1 MALKKICLVT
11 TSPLIVNFF
20 LVPYL
25 RHLREI
31 GEVHLALDTSGNV
44 ALKETSGAI
53 TYSIPIRRQIAPW
66 HDLLALIQLTRHFAR
81 NQFDI
86 VHSFGPK
93 AGLLT
98 ALAGWLARIPLR
110 LHTFTG
116 QVWITR
122 KGVMRRILRA
132 ADKIVATL
140 NTHILA
146 DSPSQRDI
154 LVEEGIVRAEK
165 CKVLASG
172 SVSGVDTS
180 RFRPDPVARR
190 ELRAALGIPLNAMTF
205 LYLGRLTQDK
215 GILDLAQA
223 FDSARL
229 ESGYLVFVGPDEDGL
244 QHGIERLC
252 GPGRARLR
260 FAGYTPAPERYLAAA
275 DVLCLPS
282 YREGFGSTI
291 IEAAAAGIPAV
302 GSRIYGI
309 TDAIIDGR
317 TGLLH
322 APGAIEEI
330 AACLRRLANDDALR
344 SALGS
349 AARQRAL
356 SEFTQDRVMSAV
368 LVFYRGLLD
377 V

>member
-44 ALKETSGAI
+44 PLKETSGAI

-66 HDLLALIQLTRHFAR
+66 HDLLTLIQLTRHFAR

-98 ALAGWLARIPLR
+98 ALAGWLARIPVR

-122 KGVMRRILRA
+122 KGVMRGILRA

-154 LVEEGIVRAEK
+154 LVEEGVVRSEK

-172 SVSGVDTS
+172 SVNGVDTS
-180 RFRPDPVARR
+180 RFRPDPAVRG
-190 ELRAALGIPLNAMTF
+190 ELRAVLGIPLNAVAF
-205 LYLGRLTQDK
+205 LFLGRLIQDK
-215 GILDLAQA
+215 GVLDLARA

-252 GPGRARLR
+252 GSGRPRLR

-291 IEAAAAGIPAV
+291 IEGAAAGIPAL

-309 TDAIIDGR
+309 TDAIVDGR

-330 AACLRRLANDDALR
+330 AAGLRRLANDDALR
-344 SALGS
+344 SALGN

-368 LVFYRGLLD
+368 LAFYRGLLD

>member
-25 RHLREI
+25 RRLREI

-44 ALKETSGAI
+44 PLKETSGAI

-66 HDLLALIQLTRHFAR
+66 HDLLTLIQLTRHFAR
-81 NQFDI
+81 NRFDI

-122 KGVMRRILRA
+122 KGVMRWILRA
-132 ADKIVATL
+132 ADKIIATL

-154 LVEEGIVRAEK
+154 LVEEDIVRAEK

-180 RFRPDPVARR
+180 RFRPDPVARG

-205 LYLGRLTQDK
+205 LYLGRLTRDK
-215 GILDLAQA
+215 GILDLARA

-244 QHGIERLC
+244 QHGIEHLC
-252 GPGRARLR
+252 GPGRAKLR

-344 SALGS
+344 SALGN

-368 LVFYRGLLD
+368 LAFYRGLLD